1 MAETET
7 AAFLAGYPLPSGM
20 RYSVERVLLGCSA
33 VGIYV
38 LLAMSVNIIS
48 GYGRQLSL
56 GQAAFAGLGAYT
68 SALLHLRLAL
78 PFWLACPLSL
88 LVAGCL
94 GGLLGL
100 PVLRSM
106 RYYIPVMTLSANFL
120 AQTLL
125 RTGPLLG
132 GYVGLGR
139 IPPPRL
145 FGVEFQPLL
154 YFGLVIAAIGVCIV
168 ADRWLWHSPLGQRL
182 RDATAMRADPP
193 SASTRWAVLVA
204 WSMSAAMAGLAGS
217 LFAHLAAFI
226 SPFNFDVDT
235 SLFILAL
242 AAFGGF
248 GSLLGVILGA
258 VLVAGVFEGVRWLAV
273 YRLLC
278 SGIILLLVGLWFPQG
293 LLRAF
298 HWPRVKSRVLLRQR
312 ISDHYG

>member
-1 MAETET
+1 
-7 AAFLAGYPLPSGM
+7 
-20 RYSVERVLLGCSA
+20 

-38 LLAMSVNIIS
+38 VLAMSVNIIS

-68 SALLHLRLAL
+68 SALLHLHLAL
-78 PFWLACPLSL
+78 PFWLTCPLSF
-88 LVAGCL
+88 LVTGCL
-94 GGLLGL
+94 GCFLGL
-100 PVLRSM
+100 PVLWSM

-120 AQTLL
+120 AQNLL
-125 RTGPLLG
+125 RTRPLLG

-145 FGVEFQPLL
+145 FGIEFQPWL
-154 YFGLVIAAIGVCIV
+154 YLGLVVAAIGVCIV
-168 ADRWLWHSPLGQRL
+168 ADRWFWHSPLGQRL
-182 RDATAMRADPP
+182 RHATAMRADPP
-193 SASTRWAVLVA
+193 SPTTRWAVLAA

-217 LFAHLAAFI
+217 LFAHFAAFI
-226 SPFNFDVDT
+226 SPFDFDLDT

-248 GSLLGVILGA
+248 GSLPGVILGT
-258 VLVAGVFEGVRWLAV
+258 VLLAGVFEGIRFLAV

-293 LLRAF
+293 LLRVL
-298 HWPRVKSRVLLRQR
+298 HWPRVKSRVLSREHISEHYWCTTKQR
-312 ISDHYG
+312 GPADQD